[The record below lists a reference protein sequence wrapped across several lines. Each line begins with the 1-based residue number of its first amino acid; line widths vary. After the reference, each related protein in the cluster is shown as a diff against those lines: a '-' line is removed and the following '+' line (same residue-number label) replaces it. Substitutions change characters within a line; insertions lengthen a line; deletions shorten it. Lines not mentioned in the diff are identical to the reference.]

1 MTDSRE
7 PLTAE
12 PNSDVATP
20 SAVKSLVKQFVSEQ
34 PISVVALIASSAFT
48 GFLEAGVLV
57 IIVRIALL
65 LNSKVHTTVVSLGPF
80 GSAHLSM
87 TDLFVAAIVMSLVR
101 LVLASLSSYLAPSMS
116 ASVLSKLRKDTLSS
130 FVHATWPQKAT
141 VRSGTLQELMSFQ
154 VTKASDTVLTITTGI
169 SALFNFIALVISAF
183 VIDVVSATTIV
194 VAVIVLFLAMRPM
207 SKLTKRFADRHGAI
221 SIVFANLVSETV
233 LLSEEIQTFDAFD
246 IVDAEVAETVDS
258 TVRPYFLYQFM
269 GGLVPAVYQSVAI
282 ILIIAALAAVN
293 AIGSSAAALG
303 SVILILVR
311 GLSYTQSIQGTYN
324 QLNTL
329 TPYADRVDV
338 AKRNF
343 EDNRIVDGT
352 QHLSR
357 ITEVAFRDVSYSYHT
372 GQPVLRGL
380 DLSFGSGETI
390 GVIGPSGAGKSTF
403 VQILLRLRDPE
414 SGNFIVNGLDA
425 AQYTMSS
432 WTRNVCF
439 VPQEPKLLTGTV
451 ADNIRFHRDLDDEAI
466 VWAAKRAHIHD
477 DILSWPNGYDTV
489 VDQRA
494 SAVSGGQKQRLIIA
508 RAFAG
513 KPSLLVLDEPT
524 SALDMHSEMVVQQA
538 IEELRGSATVVII
551 AHRLTTLQSCDRV
564 MVMNHG
570 VLDAFASSA
579 ELLSSNSF
587 YREAVELSG
596 LS

>member
-1 MTDSRE
+1 MTDSHEALTTE
-7 PLTAE
+7 PDAE
-12 PNSDVATP
+12 AATP
-20 SAVKSLVKQFVSEQ
+20 SAVKSLVTHFIRKR
-34 PISVVALIASSAFT
+34 PISVIALIGSSAIT

-57 IIVRIALL
+57 IVVRIALL
-65 LNSKVHTTVVSLGPF
+65 LNSKVHTTIVSLGPF
-80 GSAHLSM
+80 GNVHLSM
-87 TDLFVAAIVMSLVR
+87 ADLFVTAIVMSLIR

-116 ASVLSKLRKDTLSS
+116 ASVLSMLRKDTLSS
-130 FVHATWPQKAT
+130 FLHATWPERAT
-141 VRSGTLQELMSFQ
+141 VRGGTLQELMTFQ
-154 VTKASDTVLTITTGI
+154 VTKASDTALTITNGI
-169 SALFNFIALVISAF
+169 SALFNFLALVISAF
-183 VIDVVSATTIV
+183 VIDVVSASTIV
-194 VAVIVLFLAMRPM
+194 VAVVVLFLAMRPM
-207 SKLTKRFADRHGAI
+207 SKLTKRYADQHGAV
-221 SIVFANLVSETV
+221 SIDFANLVSETV

-246 IVDAEVAETVDS
+246 TVDS
-258 TVRPYFLYQFM
+258 EIGTSVDGTVRPYFLYQFM

-282 ILIIAALAAVN
+282 ILIVGALAAVN

-303 SVILILVR
+303 SVVLILVR

-324 QLNTL
+324 QLNML
-329 TPYADRVDV
+329 TPYADRVDE
-338 AKRNF
+338 AKRTFDN
-343 EDNRIVDGT
+343 NRIVDGT
-352 QHLSR
+352 RHLSR
-357 ITEVAFRDVSYSYHT
+357 ITEVSFRDVSYSYHA
-372 GQPVLRGL
+372 GQPVLHGL

-390 GVIGPSGAGKSTF
+390 GVIGASGAGKSTF

-414 SGNFIVNGLDA
+414 SGNFIVNGHDA
-425 AQYTMSS
+425 ADYTMSS
-432 WTRNVCF
+432 WTHNVCF

-451 ADNIRFHRDLDDEAI
+451 ADNIRFHRDLDDDAI

-477 DILSWPNGYDTV
+477 DILSWSDGYDTV

-564 MVMNHG
+564 MVLNHG
-570 VLDAFASSA
+570 VLDAFATSS